1 MAVNR
6 AFGGSV
12 SPLPIGHFNDL
23 KVRSVINKNISKSE
37 IVANQFER
45 TMIMLVGNETRQ
57 HCLEDAVMYVLDTSV
72 IDVVDTVGLLAKIL

>member
-1 MAVNR
+1 MAVK
-6 AFGGSV
+6 FGGSV
-12 SPLPIGHFNDL
+12 SPLPISHFNDL